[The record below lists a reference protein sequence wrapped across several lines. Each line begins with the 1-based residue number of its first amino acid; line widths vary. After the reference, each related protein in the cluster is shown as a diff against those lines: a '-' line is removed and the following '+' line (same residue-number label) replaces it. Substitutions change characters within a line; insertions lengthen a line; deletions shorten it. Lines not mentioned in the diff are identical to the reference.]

1 MNFKRISVII
11 FTGFVLIWLA
21 GCSDLLNLLN
31 QMNVQEPKVNFSQV
45 KMTGLTFDKVDLLFD
60 IDINNPNSVG
70 INLAGFDYDLFLNQN
85 SFLKG
90 DQQDGLEI
98 KANGKETVKIPLSL
112 DFKSIYQTFQSVK
125 DLDSINYELK
135 TGLSFNLPALG
146 NIRIPVSKSGYIP
159 SLKLPSISLNQL
171 KLDKISFTGA
181 DLSLKL
187 NIKNPNAVSM
197 LMKNL
202 NYTFDVS
209 GSQWVSG
216 KTSQSMDVNAK
227 SDNIV
232 TIPLSLN
239 FLNMGRSAYNLLSG
253 NEELNYQ
260 LQGNA
265 DLGTSIKLLGDFK
278 LPFDQSGKVKL
289 FK

>member
-1 MNFKRISVII
+1 
-11 FTGFVLIWLA
+11 
-21 GCSDLLNLLN
+21 
-31 QMNVQEPKVNFSQV
+31 VQEPKVNFSQV

-159 SLKLPSISLNQL
+159 SLKLPSIRIKSVLPVLISL
-171 KLDKISFTGA
+171 
-181 DLSLKL
+181 
-187 NIKNPNAVSM
+187 
-197 LMKNL
+197 
-202 NYTFDVS
+202 
-209 GSQWVSG
+209 
-216 KTSQSMDVNAK
+216 
-227 SDNIV
+227 
-232 TIPLSLN
+232 
-239 FLNMGRSAYNLLSG
+239 
-253 NEELNYQ
+253 
-260 LQGNA
+260 
-265 DLGTSIKLLGDFK
+265 
-278 LPFDQSGKVKL
+278 
-289 FK
+289 